1 MLELEENNNLL
12 KNLKQKELEEN
23 LKKIEILKNKIQS
36 LGESL

>member
-1 MLELEENNNLL
+1 ML
-12 KNLKQKELEEN
+12 ELEEN

>member
-1 MLELEENNNLL
+1 MNNVERVKKML
-12 KNLKQKELEEN
+12 ELEEN